1 MIYSDVILTM
11 IVSGMLDPRLLGKIK
26 IPDRRFSFSGRGAAA
41 AELLQNIFAYKYIDK
56 GNIQFIYQFNQG
68 GIQMVTI
75 SKFSLENTRYQNLLS
90 RKSGIPEAVEITVKD
105 VLKNVKEKGDE
116 ALKEYMQK
124 FDGVDIDEIGLMVSD
139 AEFEAAKERVSDE
152 FKNAVKLACDNLFRF
167 HRRQLPSGFVEK
179 FENGAVLER
188 KYTPLN
194 SVAVTVPGDMA
205 PLISTL
211 CMNLVPAV
219 VAGVP
224 NIYILTKPRKDGT
237 IDDRLLYVAD
247 YLGVRNY
254 YKISGSQGLAAV
266 AYGTEKVKKVD
277 AITGPGN
284 NYTQMAKKLLFGEV
298 KIDSI
303 AGPSEIAIIAD
314 EKADPTFIAADM
326 MSQAEHGTGFE
337 ASTAFVLS
345 ETQAEKIK
353 AEINRLTS
361 ENDLVKA
368 TEKTFTNYG
377 DIFVVDSINEAVE
390 AVNGIAPEH
399 AELLLEDYEEV
410 LSKITNA
417 GAVFVGEYST
427 EPVGDY
433 FCGTN
438 HILPTCGTARFSSG
452 MSVNEFVRGYS
463 VIKYPENA
471 LKENADY
478 IIELAEAE
486 GMRAH
491 ALAVKVRK

>member
-1 MIYSDVILTM
+1 
-11 IVSGMLDPRLLGKIK
+11 
-26 IPDRRFSFSGRGAAA
+26 
-41 AELLQNIFAYKYIDK
+41 
-56 GNIQFIYQFNQG
+56 
-68 GIQMVTI
+68 MVTI
-75 SKFSLENTRYQNLLS
+75 SKYDFENPRFQNLLARRS
-90 RKSGIPEAVEITVKD
+90 SIPESVEITVKE
-105 VLKNVKEKGDE
+105 VLKNVKEKGDT
-116 ALKEYMQK
+116 ALHAYMQK
-124 FDGVDIDEIGLMVSD
+124 FDGVDIGEIGLMVSD
-139 AEFEAAKERVSDE
+139 EEFEAAKTNVSDE
-152 FKNAVKLACDNLFRF
+152 FKEAVKNACDNLFRF
-167 HRRQLPSGFVEK
+167 HRRQLPTGFTEE

-188 KYTPLN
+188 KYTALN

-224 NIYILTKPRKDGT
+224 NIYILTKPKKDGN

-266 AYGTEKVKKVD
+266 AYGTETVKKVD

-314 EKADPTFIAADM
+314 EKASPTFIAADM

-345 ETQAEKIK
+345 EKQAEEIR
-353 AEINRLTS
+353 AEIIRLTK
-361 ENDLVKA
+361 ENNLISA

-377 DIFVVDSINEAVE
+377 DIFVVDSIND
-390 AVNGIAPEH
+390 AVNAVNKIAPEH
-399 AELLLEDYEEV
+399 VEV
-410 LSKITNA
+410 LLKNPDEVLLKLINA

-452 MSVNEFVRGYS
+452 MSVNEFMRGYS

-471 LKENADY
+471 LRENADY
-478 IIELAEAE
+478 IIQLAEAE

-491 ALAVKVRK
+491 ALAVKVRNKPI

>member
-1 MIYSDVILTM
+1 
-11 IVSGMLDPRLLGKIK
+11 
-26 IPDRRFSFSGRGAAA
+26 
-41 AELLQNIFAYKYIDK
+41 
-56 GNIQFIYQFNQG
+56 
-68 GIQMVTI
+68 MVTI
-75 SKFSLENTRYQNLLS
+75 SKYDFDNPRFLNLLS
-90 RKSGIPEAVEITVKD
+90 RRSSIPESVEITVKN
-105 VLKNVKEKGDE
+105 VLKNVKEKGDA
-116 ALKEYMQK
+116 ALHAYMQK
-124 FDGVDIDEIGLMVSD
+124 FDGVDISEIGLMVSD
-139 AEFEAAKERVSDE
+139 EEFEAAKKNVSEE
-152 FKNAVKLACDNLFRF
+152 FKEAVKNACDNLFRF
-167 HRRQLPSGFVEK
+167 HKRQLPKGFTEE

-224 NIYILTKPRKDGT
+224 NIYILTKPKKDGT
-237 IDDRLLYVAD
+237 IDERLLYVAD

-266 AYGTEKVKKVD
+266 AYGTETVKKVD

-345 ETQAEKIK
+345 EEQAEKIRD
-353 AEINRLTS
+353 EINRLTK
-361 ENDLVKA
+361 ENALVSA

-377 DIFVVDSINEAVE
+377 DIFVVASIDDAVK
-390 AVNGIAPEH
+390 AVNAIAPEH
-399 AELLLEDYEEV
+399 VEVLLENDEEV
-410 LSKITNA
+410 LPKITNA
-417 GAVFVGEYST
+417 GAVFVGECST

-463 VIKYPENA
+463 VIKYPEKA
-471 LKENADY
+471 LKDNADY